1 MGRGRRRTVA
11 MSSTSAI
18 DFTNDRHGDQMII
31 GSKTPT
37 DERRSRIKIVPEDR
51 DRINAIV
58 GEVIAR
64 GAIGTGTAVEGP

>member
-1 MGRGRRRTVA
+1 
-11 MSSTSAI
+11 
-18 DFTNDRHGDQMII
+18 MII